1 MIYYYKRIDSEGNVV
16 SLVTCDRHLAES
28 AEQIEITKEKYDEL
42 YALLPQ
48 PEETNE
54 ATEADYIESLE
65 SLGVTFDE

>member
-1 MIYYYKRIDSEGNVV
+1 MYYFKQINSEG
-16 SLVTCDRHLAES
+16 SLKTLLTCDRHLAES
-28 AEQIEITKEKYDEL
+28 AEQIEITKEEYDEL

-65 SLGVTFDE
+65 SLGVSFNE